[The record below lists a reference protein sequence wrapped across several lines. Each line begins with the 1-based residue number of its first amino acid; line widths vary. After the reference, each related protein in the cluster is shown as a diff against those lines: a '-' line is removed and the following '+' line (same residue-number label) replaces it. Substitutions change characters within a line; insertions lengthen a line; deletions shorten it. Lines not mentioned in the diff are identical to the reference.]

1 MPVIIMICIIV
12 YNIFLNNILNKINV
26 NNNINIEEELLSL
39 KIKRIIIFK

>member
-1 MPVIIMICIIV
+1 MICIIV

-26 NNNINIEEELLSL
+26 NNNIYIEEELLSL